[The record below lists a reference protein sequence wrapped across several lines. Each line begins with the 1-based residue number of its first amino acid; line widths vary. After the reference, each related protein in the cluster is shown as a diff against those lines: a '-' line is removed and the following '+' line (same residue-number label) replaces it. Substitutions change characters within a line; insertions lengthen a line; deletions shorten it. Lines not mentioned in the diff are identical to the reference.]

1 MVRRAHRGVHRRRR
15 PGGRGRIVGTVL
27 LVLAVAGGITLFALT
42 REARQ
47 PADPVPVRAETAVA
61 AAAVA
66 AVAECSMSVAL
77 GRDAVEAARSSYSN
91 WAGHVRAQ
99 IDLDAGTIT
108 REQAWAR
115 WTDTMATGDADIA
128 EFRAARDIF
137 DAQRDGCA
145 QRPEWAS
152 ADGDPMLVDC
162 RSEFDAVSTA
172 VAAAGGV
179 VDEWAQHL
187 EMMKAEEQV
196 DPAQYGQRWRAMV
209 ESAPTVL
216 DGLSQTSLE
225 LTQHA
230 NCPRP

>member
-1 MVRRAHRGVHRRRR
+1 M
-15 PGGRGRIVGTVL
+15 L
-27 LVLAVAGGITLFALT
+27 LALLVAGGITLIALT
-42 REARQ
+42 REARE
-47 PADPVPVRAETAVA
+47 PVDAVPVRAEPAVA
-61 AAAVA
+61 PA

-77 GRDAVEAARSSYSN
+77 GRDAVEAARASYSN

-108 REQAWAR
+108 YEQAWAR
-115 WTDTMATGDADIA
+115 WKDTMATGDADIA

-145 QRPEWAS
+145 ERPEWAS

-172 VAAAGGV
+172 VAASGGV
-179 VDEWAQHL
+179 VDEWAEHL
-187 EMMKAEEQV
+187 EMMKAQEQT

-209 ESAPTVL
+209 DSASTVL
-216 DGLSQTSLE
+216 DRLSQTSLE
-225 LTQHA
+225 LTLHA

>member
-27 LVLAVAGGITLFALT
+27 LVLAVVGGITLFALT
-42 REARQ
+42 REARE

-61 AAAVA
+61 AA

-77 GRDAVEAARSSYSN
+77 GRDAVEAARASYSN

-108 REQAWAR
+108 PEQAWAR
-115 WTDTMATGDADIA
+115 WMDTMATGDADIA
-128 EFRAARDIF
+128 SFRAARDVY

-145 QRPEWAS
+145 RRPEWAA

-162 RSEFDAVSTA
+162 RSESDAVSTA
-172 VAAAGGV
+172 VAAAGAV
-179 VDEWAQHL
+179 VDQWAQHL